1 MSRPRPNVISAY
13 RGGSHLMCALLGQ
26 DADLHATYLHPI
38 VIAVENPPRRVDSF
52 EGLNYFSDRLILIR
66 DPRDICVGALAYKG
80 QIGMEIV
87 PWIESPDGRSL
98 LHACVI
104 WNQCQDEFIV
114 RYEDLCENP
123 DAEQQ
128 RIAERFGTSTSP
140 PWSAVTV
147 TTVSG
152 IDNHPPTRSVGT
164 WGVGKWQTSPYLNL
178 ATDFGNLPAVRQ
190 FLETYYD

>member
-1 MSRPRPNVISAY
+1 M
-13 RGGSHLMCALLGQ
+13 
-26 DADLHATYLHPI
+26 
-38 VIAVENPPRRVDSF
+38 
-52 EGLNYFSDRLILIR
+52 
-66 DPRDICVGALAYKG
+66 AYKG

-87 PWIESPDGRSL
+87 PWVATDAGRAL

-123 DAEQQ
+123 DVEQQ

-140 PWSAVTV
+140 PWSTVTV

-152 IDNHPPTRSVGT
+152 IDNHPPTGPVVTWSVGR
-164 WGVGKWQTSPYLNL
+164 WQDSPYREQ
-178 ATDFGNLPAVRQ
+178 AEEYANLPAVRQ
-190 FLETYYD
+190 FLETYYPI